1 MEINDEINRKQ
12 MWKGIRKK
20 QGNKC
25 GINRQVNREK
35 NEVVEI
41 DWKINKQGNRKR
53 N

>member
-1 MEINDEINRKQ
+1 
-12 MWKGIRKK
+12 MWKGLRKK

-25 GINRQVNREK
+25 GINRQVNRKK